1 MEVKRTIKP
10 YVLVRLLRMN
20 DEINLS
26 NGERLWLDVDF
37 DHVPHV
43 PVVGEVVSEGRG
55 RVKVG
60 DIVVMDRSAAEI
72 ALKQEGMPRI
82 FEDVDGRKVAKVF
95 VRDEDIIA
103 VKRDGQV
110 FTINSYVIT
119 EAIEEELSSA
129 IMYKKKSTKKAK
141 VVLAPEDSG
150 LNEGDVVIFRAFAD
164 VPLEHQIHKA
174 FFDKVVCR
182 MKMDAIF
189 AKEEVC

>member
-20 DEINLS
+20 DEIEMK

-37 DHVPHV
+37 DHVPHI
-43 PVVGEVVSEGRG
+43 PVVGEVVVEGRG
-55 RVKVG
+55 KVKVG
-60 DIVVMDRSAAEI
+60 DIVVMDRTAVEI

-82 FEDVDGRKVAKVF
+82 FEEIDGRSVAKVF

-103 VKRDGQV
+103 VKRDGKV
-110 FTINSYVIT
+110 FTVNGYVIT
-119 EAIEEELSSA
+119 EAIEEDLSNV
-129 IMYKKKSTKKAK
+129 IMYKKKSSKRAK

-150 LNEGDVVIFRAFAD
+150 LGEGDVIVFRAFAD

-174 FFDKVVCR
+174 FFDKVVSR
-182 MKMDAIF
+182 MKLDAVL
-189 AKEEVC
+189 AKEGVC